1 MNKVRIGWSEVS
13 LVPEG
18 RKVNLVGQ
26 FYERITEEVADPI
39 VVTAMAIE
47 CGGEEAIFCSCD
59 LVSTSRTLLLGVR
72 ERLSKIEGFP
82 TDKVMVS
89 AIHTHTSLGYANRS
103 DSLAVRGGGSLDV
116 LKSLMPDVKYEKLV
130 SYEGEDLLQGEEAFN
145 FVADRVAKAAIEARA
160 NLKDAYYSQGFG
172 RAAVG
177 MCRRVCYDDGSAK
190 MWGDVNMANFT
201 ELEGGNDSGIEML
214 FTYNEN
220 KELTGVVC
228 NVACPAQVLE
238 HRNFISADYFG
249 RVKLRLRKKF
259 GDKINL
265 LGIVS
270 PAGDQCPRD
279 LVRWVQPETPINDP
293 NIIRNDPTPR
303 FQDPSMF
310 DLSGCERI
318 ARRIA
323 DEIFYAIEDQGELI
337 GESELVHKNIML
349 DLPLR
354 RVTIEEKDRAV
365 KAIEEFAKAHGDKP
379 INYVDNARMHVHAGI
394 IARYNI
400 QQSIFNTPIEVHVL
414 KLGNIAFATNPYEL
428 FLDYGNQIRA
438 RSKASQTFLIQLCC
452 GSMGYLPTKKAE
464 EGSHYSAYVSSGTVG
479 HVGGDMLVRKTL
491 QEINGMF
498 SDEK

>member
-1 MNKVRIGWSEVS
+1 MSKIRIGWGEAS

-26 FYERITEEVADPI
+26 FYERITDEVLDPI
-39 VVTAMAIE
+39 SVTALALE
-47 CGGEEAIFCSCD
+47 CDGEEAIFCACD
-59 LVSTSRTLLLGVR
+59 LVSTSRKLLLAVR
-72 ERLSKIEGFP
+72 EELSKIEGFP
-82 TDKVMVS
+82 ADKVMVS

-103 DSLAVRGGGSLDV
+103 DTSAISGNSLSV
-116 LKSLMPDVKYEKLV
+116 LTEMMPDAKYEKLV
-130 SYEGEDLLQGEEAFN
+130 SYQGDDLMQGEEAFD
-145 FVADRVAKAAIEARA
+145 FIVDKIVKAATEARA
-160 NLKDAYYSQGFG
+160 NLKEGYYAQGFG

-190 MWGDVNMANFT
+190 MWGDTDLANFT

-214 FTYNEN
+214 FTYDNE
-220 KELTGVVC
+220 KKLTGVVC

-249 RVKLRLRKKF
+249 RVKVRLHERLGKDIK
-259 GDKINL
+259 L

-279 LVRWVQPETPINDP
+279 LVRWVEPESPINDP
-293 NIIRNDPTPR
+293 NIERHEPTKR
-303 FQDPSMF
+303 VADPSMF
-310 DLSGCERI
+310 DVSGCDRV

-323 DEIFYAIEDQGELI
+323 DEIFYELEDVSEFIGETELI
-337 GESELVHKNIML
+337 HKSFML

-354 RVTIEEKDRAV
+354 KVTIEEKDKAV
-365 KAIEEFAKAHGDKP
+365 KAIQDFAKELGGRT

-394 IARYNI
+394 VARYNL
-400 QQSIFNTPIEVHVL
+400 QQTVFNTTIEVHVL

-452 GSMGYLPTKKAE
+452 GSMGYLPTEKAE
-464 EGSHYSAYVSSGTVG
+464 KGSHYSAYVSSGTVG
-479 HVGGDMLVRKTL
+479 HVGGDMLVRKTVS
-491 QEINGMF
+491 EINQMF
-498 SDEK
+498 SK